1 MATIV
6 VLDDQPHYLA
16 RAHTLIEQ
24 CAPQD
29 DSRIILDASSLDD
42 LMEILAT
49 GTHIDILVAD
59 IMMPA
64 GQPSGI
70 DIVQSMFPAADGTQ
84 IIYMSADLSL
94 ATEVYRTEHLYY
106 LLKPIDPDKL
116 RSALNR
122 AYGALHGTR
131 PHMLSVVCD
140 HKDQLINVSSIRYL
154 ESKLHKV
161 LIHCGT
167 KVFATYAR
175 LNELQGRLPKHFSRC
190 HQSYLVNLAYVSSFD
205 GRQVLLHDGTPIPV
219 SRRHAQTLQK
229 DLLSYIKSHRR

>member
-1 MATIV
+1 MPV
-6 VLDDQPHYLA
+6 MNGL
-16 RAHTLIEQ
+16 TLLETLR
-24 CAPQD
+24 
-29 DSRIILDASSLDD
+29 SK
-42 LMEILAT
+42 
-49 GTHIDILVAD
+49 G
-59 IMMPA
+59 
-64 GQPSGI
+64 
-70 DIVQSMFPAADGTQ
+70 IVQPETAVL
-84 IIYMSADLSL
+84 SAYDEFDYARKCIDFNVRSY
-94 ATEVYRTEHLYY
+94 V
-106 LLKPIDPDKL
+106 LKPIDPDKL

-229 DLLSYIKSHRR
+229 DLLSYIKSHGR